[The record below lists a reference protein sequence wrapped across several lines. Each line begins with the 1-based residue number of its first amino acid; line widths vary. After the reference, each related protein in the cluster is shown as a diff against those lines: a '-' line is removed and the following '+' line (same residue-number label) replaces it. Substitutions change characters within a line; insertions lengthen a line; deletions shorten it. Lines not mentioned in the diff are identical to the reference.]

1 MKFIF
6 KLNEYPFDEMNK
18 RERDNLVNA
27 LRDELAK
34 LTWREI
40 AWTVWGNVC
49 ISLMVKDEF
58 YLTILLCMNL
68 QMPCASISTSKRLI
82 NCKKEIV

>member
-18 RERDNLVNA
+18 RERDNLVIA

-58 YLTILLCMNL
+58 YFFRIIEIDNYLILLEYDGT
-68 QMPCASISTSKRLI
+68 AS
-82 NCKKEIV
+82 

>member
-40 AWTVWGNVC
+40 ACTVWGNVS
-49 ISLMVKDEF
+49 ITLTIKEEF
-58 YLTILLCMNL
+58 YFFRIIEIDNHLILLEYDGT
-68 QMPCASISTSKRLI
+68 AS
-82 NCKKEIV
+82 

>member
-18 RERDNLVNA
+18 RERDNLVTS

-40 AWTVWGNVC
+40 AWTIWANTS
-49 ISLMVKDEF
+49 ITLIIKDEF
-58 YLTILLCMNL
+58 YFFRIIEIDNHLILLEYDGN
-68 QMPCASISTSKRLI
+68 AS
-82 NCKKEIV
+82 

>member
-34 LTWREI
+34 LTWREV
-40 AWTVWGNVC
+40 AWTVWGNVS
-49 ISLMVKDEF
+49 ITLTIKEEF
-58 YLTILLCMNL
+58 YFFRIIEIDNHLILLEYDGT
-68 QMPCASISTSKRLI
+68 AS
-82 NCKKEIV
+82 

>member
-58 YLTILLCMNL
+58 YFFRIIEIDNHLILLEYDGT
-68 QMPCASISTSKRLI
+68 AS
-82 NCKKEIV
+82 

>member
-58 YLTILLCMNL
+58 YFFRIIEIDNHLIVRHQETR
-68 QMPCASISTSKRLI
+68 TS
-82 NCKKEIV
+82 

>member
-18 RERDNLVNA
+18 RERDNLINA

-58 YLTILLCMNL
+58 YFFRIIEIDNHLILLEYDGT
-68 QMPCASISTSKRLI
+68 AS
-82 NCKKEIV
+82 

>member
-6 KLNEYPFDEMNK
+6 KLNEYPFVEMNK

-40 AWTVWGNVC
+40 AWTVWGNVS
-49 ISLMVKDEF
+49 ITLTIKEEF
-58 YLTILLCMNL
+58 YFFRIIEIDNHLILLEYDGT
-68 QMPCASISTSKRLI
+68 AS
-82 NCKKEIV
+82 

>member
-40 AWTVWGNVC
+40 AWTVWGNVS
-49 ISLMVKDEF
+49 ITLTIKEEF
-58 YLTILLCMNL
+58 YFFRIIEIDNHLILLEYDGT
-68 QMPCASISTSKRLI
+68 AS
-82 NCKKEIV
+82 

>member
-18 RERDNLVNA
+18 RERDNLVTA

-58 YLTILLCMNL
+58 YFFRIIEIDEHLILLEYDGT
-68 QMPCASISTSKRLI
+68 AS
-82 NCKKEIV
+82 

>member
-1 MKFIF
+1 MTMKFIF

-58 YLTILLCMNL
+58 YFFRIIEIDNHLILLEYDGT
-68 QMPCASISTSKRLI
+68 AS
-82 NCKKEIV
+82 